1 MNTYKKL
8 WKVVQTHK
16 MGAQAPAFFVETE
29 YVSVKS
35 KSTRENKEV
44 EELQALEKAKK
55 LTRLADFP
63 NVWTIRVEHQENK
76 YWNSKRNKW
85 WSTEQGENSK

>member
-1 MNTYKKL
+1 MNTHRKL

-29 YVSVKS
+29 YVTVKS

-44 EELQALEKAKK
+44 EELQALRKAKK
-55 LTRLADFP
+55 QTRLSDFP
-63 NVWTIRVEHQENK
+63 DTWTIRVQHQFDK
-76 YWNSKRNKW
+76 VWDSKRGKW
-85 WSTEQGENSK
+85 WEREVSSY

>member
-1 MNTYKKL
+1 MNTHRKL

-16 MGAQAPAFFVETE
+16 MGAQAPTFFVETE

-44 EELQALEKAKK
+44 EELQALKKAKK
-55 LTRLADFP
+55 QTRLADFP
-63 NVWTIRVEHQENK
+63 EVWTIRVYHMEDK
-76 YWNSKRNKW
+76 VWNSKRGKW
-85 WSTEQGENSK
+85 WDKEYPTQ